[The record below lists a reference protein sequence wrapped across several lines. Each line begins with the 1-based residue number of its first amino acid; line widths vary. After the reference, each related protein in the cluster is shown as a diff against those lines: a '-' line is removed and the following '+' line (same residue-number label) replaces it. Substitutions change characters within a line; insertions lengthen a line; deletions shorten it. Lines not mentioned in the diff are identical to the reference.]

1 MGPTATRLQ
10 CGYPGLSRPRPEVAA
25 NAAARCEGSARGYL
39 EGLLLCG
46 RRRRAKQMSLV
57 RTADH
62 SDEPGDYGL
71 GGENAVVGFHGQ
83 PSPSWKGLPER
94 RGTDFVLWTG
104 VRG

>member
-1 MGPTATRLQ
+1 MGLTATGLQ
-10 CGYPGLSRPRPEVAA
+10 CGYPGVSRPRSEAA
-25 NAAARCEGSARGYL
+25 GNAAARCEGFARGHL

-57 RTADH
+57 RTANH
-62 SDEPGDYGL
+62 SDVPRDYGL
-71 GGENAVVGFHGQ
+71 GGENAIVDFHGQ

-94 RGTDFVLWTG
+94 RGADFVLWTG